1 MSVSFNNNSKDINVN
16 SSNSKLNNIHFHNEN
31 ENYYD
36 SNNSNNHVP
45 GLDML
50 LPSDDEE
57 PDQQSG
63 QQNMFDQQSLSSQ
76 KTNMSNAFNNETFED
91 IQAKKAYYLTQINR
105 YQELGVKN
113 FRLLDMSH
121 DINEISA
128 EYHRIKYDYDSQQ
141 AIKTCR
147 MFMINGV
154 NLLETADNKFNVI
167 GDLQGIAIHTETNIS
182 IYDDIFVELY
192 QKYKDSLK
200 MSPEMRLVMTFG
212 MTLTQFKMSQMMTKS
227 AKQQQE
233 QALYETINKMNGPSK
248 KTTDALNKLGI
259 NVDSDIEFSDI
270 SSVKSEISL
279 NSNKSSLEITIPE
292 TPQPK
297 KRGRKKKQTN

>member
-1 MSVSFNNNSKDINVN
+1 MSVSFNNNSKGININNN
-16 SSNSKLNNIHFHNEN
+16 SNPNLNNIHFHNEN
-31 ENYYD
+31 DINYE
-36 SNNSNNHVP
+36 NSNIP

-57 PDQQSG
+57 P
-63 QQNMFDQQSLSSQ
+63 QQNNQQNIFDQQSISSKQ
-76 KTNMSNAFNNETFED
+76 SNTSNAFNNESFED

-105 YQELGVKN
+105 YQELGMKN

-121 DINEISA
+121 DISEISA

-154 NLLETADNKFNVI
+154 NLLETADNKFNLI

-192 QKYKDSLK
+192 QKYKESLK

-212 MTLTQFKMSQMMTKS
+212 MTLTQFKMSQMMTRT

-233 QALYETINKMNGPSK
+233 QALYETINKMNGPTK

-259 NVDSDIEFSDI
+259 DLDSDIDFSDI

-279 NSNKSSLEITIPE
+279 ASNKSNLEITIPD